1 MLLAA
6 VPDPIRRELIS
17 SRKLQSVEIL
27 YALLCRFQ
35 PGGVHEKTSLLKD
48 LTENRLGAN
57 ANIHELLQT
66 LRVWR
71 RNLGRSAELGI
82 QLPDPLILV
91 GVLGRWSDHLDAL
104 EDPKRFTECRRFDK
118 TCSWTSSQRMSRLLT
133 LRRRCRPKLSS
144 CH

>member
-48 LTENRLGAN
+48 LMENRLGCQCEHPRAL
-57 ANIHELLQT
+57 ADL
-66 LRVWR
+66 
-71 RNLGRSAELGI
+71 A
-82 QLPDPLILV
+82 
-91 GVLGRWSDHLDAL
+91 GVA
-104 EDPKRFTECRRFDK
+104 TEIGK
-118 TCSWTSSQRMSRLLT
+118 IS
-133 LRRRCRPKLSS
+133 
-144 CH
+144 

>member
-6 VPDPIRRELIS
+6 VPDAIQRELIS

-57 ANIHELLQT
+57 ANIHGLLQT

-71 RNLGRSAELGI
+71 RKIS
-82 QLPDPLILV
+82 
-91 GVLGRWSDHLDAL
+91 
-104 EDPKRFTECRRFDK
+104 
-118 TCSWTSSQRMSRLLT
+118 
-133 LRRRCRPKLSS
+133 
-144 CH
+144 